1 MDRPIQKKKWTTG
14 RIIMMIGGTAFIYLI
29 IHLLFIRDVRSRI
42 FVDPDQLSIVTVQRD
57 KFQEF
62 IPVDGIVYP
71 KSTVYIDAVQGG
83 VVEEIFVEDG
93 ALLRKGDPILKL
105 SNPNMELSF
114 METETRIVEAINN
127 LQNSKIDLERNK
139 IFRQQE
145 IVDLQYKID
154 QTTKD
159 FERTELL
166 YSDSLISSKEYE
178 DAKRDFD
185 FTLKQLTIAL
195 KLQQLD
201 SLASVEQE
209 KQIQQSIRR
218 MYDNMGLLHK
228 NLELLYIKAP
238 VDGKLSSFNVE
249 IGQTKS
255 QGEHLGQVDLQDGF
269 KLQANIDERYISRV
283 HTGQEAEFDFSGK
296 TYQLA
301 IHKIYTGV
309 TGGSFPVDLLFV
321 GDYPKNIKR
330 GQTIQLRLEFNRPAE
345 ALIIKR
351 GGFFQTSGGNWIYVV
366 DPSGRFAIKRKIRLG
381 SQNTYFYEVL
391 EGLQEGEKVIIS
403 SYDPFGDKEKLIFRQ

>member
-1 MDRPIQKKKWTTG
+1 MDRPIQKKKWTAG
-14 RIIMMIGGTAFIYLI
+14 RITLIIGGVAFAYLI
-29 IHLLFIRDVRSRI
+29 VHLLFIRDTRSRMY
-42 FVDPDQLSIVTVQRD
+42 VDPKELSIVKVQLD

-71 KSTVYIDAVQGG
+71 KNTVYIDAVQGG
-83 VVEEIFVEDG
+83 VVEEVFVEDG
-93 ALLRKGDPILKL
+93 ALLKKGDPILKL

-145 IVDLQYKID
+145 IVDLQYQID
-154 QTTKD
+154 QTTKN
-159 FERTELL
+159 FQRTEKL
-166 YSDSLISSKEYE
+166 YADSLISTKEFE
-178 DAKRDFD
+178 DSKRDYEFSM
-185 FTLKQLTIAL
+185 KQLTISL
-195 KLQQLD
+195 KLQRLD
-201 SLASVEQE
+201 SLSTLDQE
-209 KQIQQSIRR
+209 RQIQQSIRR

-269 KLQANIDERYISRV
+269 KLQANIDERYVSRV
-283 HTGQEAEFDFSGK
+283 TRGQEAELDFNGT
-296 TYQLA
+296 TYRLA
-301 IHKIYTGV
+301 VHKIYTGV
-309 TGGSFPVDLLFV
+309 SGGSFPVDLLFT
-321 GDYPKNIKR
+321 GDAPDNIKR
-330 GQTIQLRLEFNRPAE
+330 GQTIQLRLELSRPAD
-345 ALIIKR
+345 AIIIKR
-351 GGFFQTSGGNWIYVV
+351 GGFFQTTGGNWIYVV
-366 DPSGRFAIKRKIRLG
+366 DPSGRFALKRKIRLG

-391 EGLQEGEKVIIS
+391 EGLREGEQVIVS
-403 SYDPFGDKEKLIFRQ
+403 SYDPFGDKEKLIFR

>member
-1 MDRPIQKKKWTTG
+1 MDRPLQKKKWTPA
-14 RIIMMIGGTAFIYLI
+14 RIIIILAGVAFAYLI
-29 IHLLFIRDVRSRI
+29 IHLVFIRDTRSRMY
-42 FVDPDQLSIVTVQRD
+42 VDPGQLSIVSVLRD

-83 VVEEIFVEDG
+83 VVEEVFVEDG
-93 ALLRKGDPILKL
+93 ALLKKGDPILKL

-145 IVDLQYKID
+145 IVDLQYRID

-159 FERTELL
+159 FKRTEVL
-166 YSDSLISSKEYE
+166 YSDSLISTKEYE
-178 DAKRDFD
+178 DAQRNYD
-185 FTLKQLTIAL
+185 FTLKQLLISL
-195 KLQQLD
+195 RLQRLD
-201 SLASVEQE
+201 SLASVDQE

-255 QGEHLGQVDLQDGF
+255 QGEHLGQIDLQDGF
-269 KLQANIDERYISRV
+269 KLQANIDERYVSRV
-283 HTGQEAEFDFSGK
+283 YTGQEAEMDFSGK

-301 IHKIYTGV
+301 VHKIYTGV
-309 TGGSFPVDLLFV
+309 SGGSFPVDLLFT
-321 GDYPKNIKR
+321 GEYPENIKR
-330 GQTIQLRLEFNRPAE
+330 GQTIQLRLEFSRPTE
-345 ALIIKR
+345 AFIIKR
-351 GGFFQTSGGNWIYVV
+351 GGFFQTTGGNWIYVV
-366 DPSGRFAIKRKIRLG
+366 DPSGDFAIRRPIRLG

-391 EGLQEGEKVIIS
+391 EGLKEGEKVIVS
-403 SYDPFGDKEKLIFRQ
+403 SYEPFGDKEKLVFK

>member
-1 MDRPIQKKKWTTG
+1 
-14 RIIMMIGGTAFIYLI
+14 MILAGVAFAYLI
-29 IHLLFIRDVRSRI
+29 IHLVFIRDTRSRM
-42 FVDPDQLSIVTVQRD
+42 FVDPGQLSIVSVLRD

-83 VVEEIFVEDG
+83 VVEEVFVEDG
-93 ALLRKGDPILKL
+93 ALLKKGDPILKL

-145 IVDLQYKID
+145 IVDLQYRID

-159 FERTELL
+159 FKRTEVL
-166 YSDSLISSKEYE
+166 YSDSLISTKEYE
-178 DAKRDFD
+178 DAQRNYD
-185 FTLKQLTIAL
+185 FTLKQLLISL
-195 KLQQLD
+195 RLQRLD
-201 SLASVEQE
+201 SLASVDQE

-255 QGEHLGQVDLQDGF
+255 QGEHLGQIDLQDGF
-269 KLQANIDERYISRV
+269 KLQANIDERYVSRV
-283 HTGQEAEFDFSGK
+283 YTGQEAEMDFSGK

-301 IHKIYTGV
+301 VHKIYTGV
-309 TGGSFPVDLLFV
+309 SGGSFPVDLLFT
-321 GDYPKNIKR
+321 GEYPENIKR
-330 GQTIQLRLEFNRPAE
+330 GQTIQLRLEFSRPTE
-345 ALIIKR
+345 AFIIKR
-351 GGFFQTSGGNWIYVV
+351 GGFFQTTGGNWIYVV
-366 DPSGRFAIKRKIRLG
+366 DPSGDFAIRRPIRLG

-391 EGLQEGEKVIIS
+391 EGLKEGEKVIVS
-403 SYDPFGDKEKLIFRQ
+403 SYEPFGDKEKLVFK

>member
-1 MDRPIQKKKWTTG
+1 MR
-14 RIIMMIGGTAFIYLI
+14 RILLMIAGVAFAYLI
-29 IHLLFIRDVRSRI
+29 IHLLFIRDTRSRMY
-42 FVDPDQLSIVTVQRD
+42 VDPGQLTIATVQRD

-71 KSTVYIDAVQGG
+71 KNTVYIDAVQGG
-83 VVEEIFVEDG
+83 VVEEVFVEDG
-93 ALLRKGDPILKL
+93 ALLKQGDPILKL

-145 IVDLQYKID
+145 IIDLQYKID

-159 FERTELL
+159 FKRTEVL
-166 YSDSLISSKEYE
+166 YNDSLISTKDYE
-178 DAKRDFD
+178 DAKRNYD
-185 FTLKQLTIAL
+185 FTLKQLLISL
-195 KLQQLD
+195 KLQRLD
-201 SLASVEQE
+201 SLASVDQE

-218 MYDNMGLLHK
+218 MYDNMGLLRK

-255 QGEHLGQVDLQDGF
+255 QGEHLGQVDLQGGF
-269 KLQANIDERYISRV
+269 KLQANIDERYVSRV
-283 HTGQEAEFDFSGK
+283 HIGQEAEMDFSGK
-296 TYQLA
+296 TYKLA
-301 IHKIYTGV
+301 VHKIYTGV
-309 TGGSFPVDLLFV
+309 SGGSFPVDLLFT
-321 GDYPKNIKR
+321 GDHPEHIKR
-330 GQTIQLRLEFNRPAE
+330 GQTLQLRLEFSRPSD

-351 GGFFQTSGGNWIYVV
+351 GGFFQTTGGNWIFVV
-366 DPSGRFAIKRKIRLG
+366 EPFGNSAVRRPIRLG
-381 SQNTYFYEVL
+381 SQNTYYYEVL
-391 EGLQEGEKVIIS
+391 EGLQEGEKVIVS
-403 SYDPFGDKEKLIFRQ
+403 TYEPFGDKEKLIFRK